1 MAGNEA
7 SEKLSWPWRKR
18 GTTRRKGGRRRKTI
32 TSHSDGHARRG
43 VGFISRGPAG
53 YGWADSAERLVC
65 GGGGGPTPSTH
76 CLKCWTETRPA
87 WRAPSRE
94 ISLITR
100 RSPFP
105 SQNVLNLK
113 FRATHVTLPVIPGDR
128 APTDRQCLNSSRGE
142 RTSFTM
148 SHGNDKKCSCGC
160 SSLYSV
166 LVTVPADGEDGTV
179 HEVR

>member
-1 MAGNEA
+1 MEETRDDEEERR
-7 SEKLSWPWRKR
+7 EKEENNHIPF
-18 GTTRRKGGRRRKTI
+18 RRPCQ
-32 TSHSDGHARRG
+32 ARRG

>member
-1 MAGNEA
+1 MPGASRRWFYLAWAGRVWMGGQCGAISVWRRRRTDPIDPLSKVLDGNEA
-7 SEKLSWPWRKR
+7 SLEGAK
-18 GTTRRKGGRRRKTI
+18 
-32 TSHSDGHARRG
+32 
-43 VGFISRGPAG
+43 SRDIANYPK
-53 YGWADSAERLVC
+53 V
-65 GGGGGPTPSTH
+65 
-76 CLKCWTETRPA
+76 
-87 WRAPSRE
+87 
-94 ISLITR
+94 
-100 RSPFP
+100 PFP
-105 SQNVLNLK
+105 QSQNVLNLK